1 MLFKDKEL
9 LICTI
14 LFANNLVNVLASA
27 LATKILIE
35 LTNTDGIFYATVIM
49 TLMILVF
56 GELIPKT
63 LALSK
68 ADSFALKI
76 SPFLRFLVI
85 LLYPLTFSLNFIVYI
100 LLKIVG
106 VNYSNFKKEE
116 ISEKREEE
124 LRGAIDLHGE
134 DSSGEEKNML
144 KSILDLDEIT
154 VGSIMIPRKDIFSLS
169 NKISYNDLLNKL
181 EDSPHS
187 RIPIW
192 EKNPENITGVFHVRT
207 LISLKNPDS
216 KKFDIKSL
224 CQKPWFIPESTK
236 LDNQLMEFKKRKEH
250 FSIVVDEYGEF
261 LGIVT
266 LEDIIEEIVGD
277 IDDEQDRLKISK
289 KVKGIKSMSPTSFLV
304 KGNVNIRDLNKEL
317 NINLPINSNVSTVAG
332 LVLYESRTIPKTKQ
346 VFSFFDL
353 KFEILNKNNNQI
365 TLLKITKKKKLTFP
379 KKNTIVNMGSFFL
392 VIKDLFEKVLIDQR
406 LVIIDHNS
414 SAYEAAVSMLKNK
427 CGALLVCDNK
437 NEDSLMGIISER
449 DLTFRVIPKNLD
461 PKKTK
466 VSKIMTKN
474 VETIQ
479 PNRTTFDAIQIMKSK
494 GFRHLPVVEKK
505 KIIGILSM
513 RDLYDYANN
522 ELQDSLKKHQEFMF
536 GTGYGS

>member
-1 MLFKDKEL
+1 MDLPLHILIGSIIGLVILSAFFSGSETSLTSASKPRMHNLAKSGKKNAKIFETLFKDKEL

-35 LTNTDGIFYATVIM
+35 LTNSDGIFYATIIM
-49 TLMILVF
+49 TLMILIF

-68 ADSFALKI
+68 SDTYALKI
-76 SPFLRFLVI
+76 SPFIRFLVI
-85 LLYPLTFSLNFIVYI
+85 LLYPLTVTLNFIVYV

-134 DSSGEEKNML
+134 DSSRDEKNML

-154 VGSIMIPRKDIFSLS
+154 VGSIMIPRKDIFSLPA
-169 NKISYNDLLNKL
+169 NINFNNLIEKL
-181 EDSPHS
+181 EESPHS

-192 EKNPENITGVFHVRT
+192 EKNPENIIGVFHVRR
-207 LISLKNPDS
+207 LISQKNPDP
-216 KKFDIKSL
+216 KKFNIKLL
-224 CQKPWFIPESTK
+224 CQKPWIIPESTK

-277 IDDEQDRLKISK
+277 IDDEQDMLKISK
-289 KVKGIKSMSPTSFLV
+289 KVKGIKSLSPSNFLV
-304 KGNVNIRDLNKEL
+304 KGNVSIRDLNKEL
-317 NINLPINSNVSTVAG
+317 NINLPINNNVSTIAG

-346 VFSFFDL
+346 IFSFFDL
-353 KFEILNKNNNQI
+353 KFEILNKTNNQI
-365 TLLKITKKKKLTFP
+365 TLLKISKKK
-379 KKNTIVNMGSFFL
+379 N
-392 VIKDLFEKVLIDQR
+392 
-406 LVIIDHNS
+406 
-414 SAYEAAVSMLKNK
+414 
-427 CGALLVCDNK
+427 
-437 NEDSLMGIISER
+437 
-449 DLTFRVIPKNLD
+449 
-461 PKKTK
+461 
-466 VSKIMTKN
+466 
-474 VETIQ
+474 
-479 PNRTTFDAIQIMKSK
+479 
-494 GFRHLPVVEKK
+494 
-505 KIIGILSM
+505 
-513 RDLYDYANN
+513 
-522 ELQDSLKKHQEFMF
+522 
-536 GTGYGS
+536 

>member
-1 MLFKDKEL
+1 MDLPLHILIGSIIGLVILSAFFSGSETSLTSASKPRMHNLAKSGKKNAKIFETLFKDKEL

-35 LTNTDGIFYATVIM
+35 LTNSDGIFYATIIM
-49 TLMILVF
+49 TLMILIF

-68 ADSFALKI
+68 SDTYALKI
-76 SPFLRFLVI
+76 SPFIRFLVI
-85 LLYPLTFSLNFIVYI
+85 LLYPLTFTLNFIVYV

-134 DSSGEEKNML
+134 DSSRDEKNML

-154 VGSIMIPRKDIFSLS
+154 VGSIMIPRKDIFSLPA
-169 NKISYNDLLNKL
+169 NINFNNLIEKL
-181 EDSPHS
+181 DESPHS

-192 EKNPENITGVFHVRT
+192 EKNPENIIGVFHVRR
-207 LISLKNPDS
+207 LISQKNPDP
-216 KKFDIKSL
+216 KKFNIKLL

-277 IDDEQDRLKISK
+277 IDDEQDMLKISQ
-289 KVKGIKSMSPTSFLV
+289 KVKGIKSLSPSNFLV
-304 KGNVNIRDLNKEL
+304 KGNVSIRDLNKEL
-317 NINLPINSNVSTVAG
+317 NINLPINNNVSTIAG

-346 VFSFFDL
+346 IFSFFDL
-353 KFEILNKNNNQI
+353 KFEILNKTNNQI
-365 TLLKITKKKKLTFP
+365 TLLKISKKK
-379 KKNTIVNMGSFFL
+379 
-392 VIKDLFEKVLIDQR
+392 D
-406 LVIIDHNS
+406 
-414 SAYEAAVSMLKNK
+414 
-427 CGALLVCDNK
+427 
-437 NEDSLMGIISER
+437 
-449 DLTFRVIPKNLD
+449 
-461 PKKTK
+461 
-466 VSKIMTKN
+466 
-474 VETIQ
+474 
-479 PNRTTFDAIQIMKSK
+479 
-494 GFRHLPVVEKK
+494 
-505 KIIGILSM
+505 
-513 RDLYDYANN
+513 
-522 ELQDSLKKHQEFMF
+522 
-536 GTGYGS
+536 

>member
-1 MLFKDKEL
+1 MDLPLHILIGSIIGLVILSAFFSGSETSLTSASKPRMHNLAKSGKKNAKIFETLFKDKEL

-35 LTNTDGIFYATVIM
+35 LTNSDGIFYATIIM
-49 TLMILVF
+49 TLMILIF

-68 ADSFALKI
+68 SDTYALKI
-76 SPFLRFLVI
+76 SPFIRFLVI
-85 LLYPLTFSLNFIVYI
+85 LLYPLTVTLNFIVYV

-134 DSSGEEKNML
+134 DSSRDEKNML

-154 VGSIMIPRKDIFSLS
+154 VGSIMIPRKDIFSLPA
-169 NKISYNDLLNKL
+169 NINFNNLIEKL
-181 EDSPHS
+181 EESPHS

-192 EKNPENITGVFHVRT
+192 EKNPENIIGVFHVRR
-207 LISLKNPDS
+207 LISQKNPDPR
-216 KKFDIKSL
+216 KFNIKLL

-277 IDDEQDRLKISK
+277 IDDEQDMLKISK
-289 KVKGIKSMSPTSFLV
+289 KVKGIKSLSPSNFLV
-304 KGNVNIRDLNKEL
+304 KGNVSIRDLNKEL
-317 NINLPINSNVSTVAG
+317 NINLPINNNVSTIAG

-346 VFSFFDL
+346 IFSFFDL
-353 KFEILNKNNNQI
+353 KFEILNKTNNQI
-365 TLLKITKKKKLTFP
+365 TLLKISKKK
-379 KKNTIVNMGSFFL
+379 
-392 VIKDLFEKVLIDQR
+392 D
-406 LVIIDHNS
+406 
-414 SAYEAAVSMLKNK
+414 
-427 CGALLVCDNK
+427 
-437 NEDSLMGIISER
+437 
-449 DLTFRVIPKNLD
+449 
-461 PKKTK
+461 
-466 VSKIMTKN
+466 
-474 VETIQ
+474 
-479 PNRTTFDAIQIMKSK
+479 
-494 GFRHLPVVEKK
+494 
-505 KIIGILSM
+505 
-513 RDLYDYANN
+513 
-522 ELQDSLKKHQEFMF
+522 
-536 GTGYGS
+536 

>member
-1 MLFKDKEL
+1 MHNLAKSGKKNAKIFETLFKDKEL

-35 LTNTDGIFYATVIM
+35 LTNSDGIFYATIIM
-49 TLMILVF
+49 TLMILIF

-68 ADSFALKI
+68 SDTYALKI
-76 SPFLRFLVI
+76 SPFIRFLVI
-85 LLYPLTFSLNFIVYI
+85 LLYPLTVTLNFIVYV

-134 DSSGEEKNML
+134 DSSRDEKNML

-154 VGSIMIPRKDIFSLS
+154 VGSIMIPRKDIFSLPA
-169 NKISYNDLLNKL
+169 NINFNNLIEKL
-181 EDSPHS
+181 DESPHS

-192 EKNPENITGVFHVRT
+192 EKNPENIIGVFHVRR
-207 LISLKNPDS
+207 LISHKNPDP
-216 KKFDIKSL
+216 KKFNIKLL

-277 IDDEQDRLKISK
+277 IDDEQDMLKISK
-289 KVKGIKSMSPTSFLV
+289 KVKGIKSLSPSNFLV
-304 KGNVNIRDLNKEL
+304 KGNVSIRDLNKEL
-317 NINLPINSNVSTVAG
+317 NINLPINNNVSTIAG

-346 VFSFFDL
+346 IFSFFDL
-353 KFEILNKNNNQI
+353 KFEILNKTNNQI
-365 TLLKITKKKKLTFP
+365 TLLKISKKK
-379 KKNTIVNMGSFFL
+379 
-392 VIKDLFEKVLIDQR
+392 D
-406 LVIIDHNS
+406 
-414 SAYEAAVSMLKNK
+414 
-427 CGALLVCDNK
+427 
-437 NEDSLMGIISER
+437 
-449 DLTFRVIPKNLD
+449 
-461 PKKTK
+461 
-466 VSKIMTKN
+466 
-474 VETIQ
+474 
-479 PNRTTFDAIQIMKSK
+479 
-494 GFRHLPVVEKK
+494 
-505 KIIGILSM
+505 
-513 RDLYDYANN
+513 
-522 ELQDSLKKHQEFMF
+522 
-536 GTGYGS
+536 

>member
-1 MLFKDKEL
+1 MDVPIHILIGSIVGLVILSAFFSGSETSLTSASKPRMHNLAKSGKKNAKVFETLFKDKEL

-68 ADSFALKI
+68 ADSYALKI
-76 SPFLRFLVI
+76 SPFIRLLVI
-85 LLYPLTFSLNFIVYI
+85 LLYPLTFSLNFIVYV

-134 DSSGEEKNML
+134 DSSRDEKNML

-154 VGSIMIPRKDIFSLS
+154 VGSIMVPRKDIFSLPV
-169 NKISYNDLLNKL
+169 KISYNDLLEKI

-192 EKNPENITGVFHVRT
+192 EKNPENIIGVFHVRR
-207 LISLKNPDS
+207 LISLKNTDP
-216 KKFDIKSL
+216 KNFNIKLL

-277 IDDEQDRLKISK
+277 IDDEQDMLKISK
-289 KVKGIKSMSPTSFLV
+289 EVKGIKSLSEFSFLV
-304 KGNVNIRDLNKEL
+304 NGNVNIRDLNKEL
-317 NINLPINSNVSTVAG
+317 NTNLPINNNVSTIAG

-346 VFSFFDL
+346 IFSFFDL
-353 KFEILNKNNNQI
+353 KFEILSKTNNQI
-365 TLLKITKKKKLTFP
+365 TLLKITKKK
-379 KKNTIVNMGSFFL
+379 I
-392 VIKDLFEKVLIDQR
+392 
-406 LVIIDHNS
+406 
-414 SAYEAAVSMLKNK
+414 
-427 CGALLVCDNK
+427 
-437 NEDSLMGIISER
+437 
-449 DLTFRVIPKNLD
+449 
-461 PKKTK
+461 
-466 VSKIMTKN
+466 
-474 VETIQ
+474 
-479 PNRTTFDAIQIMKSK
+479 
-494 GFRHLPVVEKK
+494 
-505 KIIGILSM
+505 
-513 RDLYDYANN
+513 
-522 ELQDSLKKHQEFMF
+522 
-536 GTGYGS
+536 

>member
-1 MLFKDKEL
+1 MDLPLHILIGSIVGLVILSAFFSGSETSLTSASKPRMHNLAKSGKKNAKIFEDLFRDKEL

-35 LTNTDGIFYATVIM
+35 LTNTDGIFYATIIM

-68 ADSFALKI
+68 ADNYALKI
-76 SPFLRFLVI
+76 SPFIRLLVI
-85 LLYPLTFSLNFIVYI
+85 LLYPLTFTLNFIVYI

-106 VNYSNFKKEE
+106 VNYSNFKKEK

-134 DSSGEEKNML
+134 DSSRDEKNML

-154 VGSIMIPRKDIFSLS
+154 VGSIMIPRKDIFSLPV
-169 NKISYNDLLNKL
+169 KITYNDLLEQL
-181 EDSPHS
+181 ENSPHS

-192 EKNPENITGVFHVRT
+192 EKNPENIIGVFHVRR
-207 LISLKNPDS
+207 LISYKNSDS
-216 KKFDIKSL
+216 KKFNIKSL

-277 IDDEQDRLKISK
+277 IDDEQDMLKTSK
-289 KVKGIKSMSPTSFLV
+289 KVTGIKPLSPSSFLV
-304 KGNVNIRDLNKEL
+304 EGNVNIRDLNKEL
-317 NINLPINSNVSTVAG
+317 NINLQINNNVSTVAG

-353 KFEILNKNNNQI
+353 NFEILKKKNNQI
-365 TLLKITKKKKLTFP
+365 TLLKITKKK
-379 KKNTIVNMGSFFL
+379 V
-392 VIKDLFEKVLIDQR
+392 
-406 LVIIDHNS
+406 
-414 SAYEAAVSMLKNK
+414 
-427 CGALLVCDNK
+427 
-437 NEDSLMGIISER
+437 
-449 DLTFRVIPKNLD
+449 
-461 PKKTK
+461 
-466 VSKIMTKN
+466 
-474 VETIQ
+474 
-479 PNRTTFDAIQIMKSK
+479 
-494 GFRHLPVVEKK
+494 
-505 KIIGILSM
+505 
-513 RDLYDYANN
+513 
-522 ELQDSLKKHQEFMF
+522 
-536 GTGYGS
+536 

>member
-1 MLFKDKEL
+1 MDLPLHILIGSIIGLVILSAFFSGSETSLTSASKPRMHNLAKSGKKNAKIFETLFKDKEL

-35 LTNTDGIFYATVIM
+35 LTNSDGIFYATIIM
-49 TLMILVF
+49 TLMILIF

-68 ADSFALKI
+68 SDTYALKI
-76 SPFLRFLVI
+76 SPFIRFLVI
-85 LLYPLTFSLNFIVYI
+85 LLYPLTVTLNFIVYV

-134 DSSGEEKNML
+134 DSSGDEKNML

-154 VGSIMIPRKDIFSLS
+154 VGSIMIPRKDIFSLPA
-169 NKISYNDLLNKL
+169 NINFNNLIEKL
-181 EDSPHS
+181 DESPHS

-192 EKNPENITGVFHVRT
+192 EKNPENIIGVFHVRR
-207 LISLKNPDS
+207 LISQKNPDP
-216 KKFDIKSL
+216 KKFNIKLL

-277 IDDEQDRLKISK
+277 IDDEQDMLKISK
-289 KVKGIKSMSPTSFLV
+289 KVKGIKSLSPSNFLV
-304 KGNVNIRDLNKEL
+304 KGNVSIRDLNKEL
-317 NINLPINSNVSTVAG
+317 NINLPINNNVSTIAG

-346 VFSFFDL
+346 IFSFFDL
-353 KFEILNKNNNQI
+353 KFEILNKTNNQI
-365 TLLKITKKKKLTFP
+365 TLLKISKKK
-379 KKNTIVNMGSFFL
+379 
-392 VIKDLFEKVLIDQR
+392 D
-406 LVIIDHNS
+406 
-414 SAYEAAVSMLKNK
+414 
-427 CGALLVCDNK
+427 
-437 NEDSLMGIISER
+437 
-449 DLTFRVIPKNLD
+449 
-461 PKKTK
+461 
-466 VSKIMTKN
+466 
-474 VETIQ
+474 
-479 PNRTTFDAIQIMKSK
+479 
-494 GFRHLPVVEKK
+494 
-505 KIIGILSM
+505 
-513 RDLYDYANN
+513 
-522 ELQDSLKKHQEFMF
+522 
-536 GTGYGS
+536 

>member
-1 MLFKDKEL
+1 MDLPLHILIGSIIGLVILSAFFSGSETSLTSASKPRMHNLAKSGKKNAKIFETLFKDKEL

-14 LFANNLVNVLASA
+14 LFANNLVNVFASA

-35 LTNTDGIFYATVIM
+35 LTNTDGIFYATIIM
-49 TLMILVF
+49 TLMILIF

-68 ADSFALKI
+68 SDTYALKI
-76 SPFLRFLVI
+76 SPFIRFLVI
-85 LLYPLTFSLNFIVYI
+85 LLYPLTVTLNFIVYV

-134 DSSGEEKNML
+134 DSSRDEKNML

-154 VGSIMIPRKDIFSLS
+154 VGSIMIPRKDIFSLPA
-169 NKISYNDLLNKL
+169 NINFNNLIEKL
-181 EDSPHS
+181 EESPHS

-192 EKNPENITGVFHVRT
+192 EKNPENIIGVFHVRR
-207 LISLKNPDS
+207 LISQKNPDP

-277 IDDEQDRLKISK
+277 IDDEQDMLKISK
-289 KVKGIKSMSPTSFLV
+289 KVKGIKSLSPSNFLV
-304 KGNVNIRDLNKEL
+304 KGTVSIRDLNKEL
-317 NINLPINSNVSTVAG
+317 NINLPINNNVSTIAG

-346 VFSFFDL
+346 IFSFFDL
-353 KFEILNKNNNQI
+353 KFEILNKTNNQI
-365 TLLKITKKKKLTFP
+365 TLLKISKKK
-379 KKNTIVNMGSFFL
+379 
-392 VIKDLFEKVLIDQR
+392 D
-406 LVIIDHNS
+406 
-414 SAYEAAVSMLKNK
+414 
-427 CGALLVCDNK
+427 
-437 NEDSLMGIISER
+437 
-449 DLTFRVIPKNLD
+449 
-461 PKKTK
+461 
-466 VSKIMTKN
+466 
-474 VETIQ
+474 
-479 PNRTTFDAIQIMKSK
+479 
-494 GFRHLPVVEKK
+494 
-505 KIIGILSM
+505 
-513 RDLYDYANN
+513 
-522 ELQDSLKKHQEFMF
+522 
-536 GTGYGS
+536 